1 MADRWF
7 DMEEYIHKR
16 MLEIKNL
23 EDRSLFRQVV
33 EEALLKV
40 HDYVRQAY
48 QELEEKVLEEC
59 QSSQKHYTI
68 YTTITTPEKYDATD
82 SFLYPMRSEDIKRRS
97 CFSRTF
103 GKE

>member
-1 MADRWF
+1 
-7 DMEEYIHKR
+7 MEEYIHMR

-48 QELEEKVLEEC
+48 QELE
-59 QSSQKHYTI
+59 
-68 YTTITTPEKYDATD
+68 
-82 SFLYPMRSEDIKRRS
+82 
-97 CFSRTF
+97 
-103 GKE
+103 